1 MRLSNQFSGATNI
14 NQKQQQLRSMDIIP
28 LSSNTTFKDQEQMV
42 KDFRRYASNRVGAK
56 INEDI
61 SVKQRVKNAMNDQQV
76 KSHHTERE
84 ANQKSAAK
92 AEIKSNDMIHTEKL
106 VDKIENPKT
115 IKREH
120 TL

>member
-1 MRLSNQFSGATNI
+1 
-14 NQKQQQLRSMDIIP
+14 
-28 LSSNTTFKDQEQMV
+28 MV
-42 KDFRRYASNRVGAK
+42 KDLRRYASNRVGAK
-56 INEDI
+56 MNEDI
-61 SVKQRVKNAMNDQQV
+61 SVKQRVKNAMNEQQA
-76 KSHHTERE
+76 KNHHAERE
-84 ANQKSAAK
+84 AKQKSAAK

>member
-1 MRLSNQFSGATNI
+1 M
-14 NQKQQQLRSMDIIP
+14 
-28 LSSNTTFKDQEQMV
+28 

-61 SVKQRVKNAMNDQQV
+61 SVKQRVKNAINEV
-76 KSHHTERE
+76 KTHRTERE
-84 ANQKSAAK
+84 ANQPSAAK
-92 AEIKSNDMIHTEKL
+92 AEIKSKDVMHTEKL
-106 VDKIENPKT
+106 MAKIENPKT

>member
-1 MRLSNQFSGATNI
+1 
-14 NQKQQQLRSMDIIP
+14 
-28 LSSNTTFKDQEQMV
+28 MV

-56 INEDI
+56 IHEDI
-61 SVKQRVKNAMNDQQV
+61 SVKQRVKDAMNDQV
-76 KSHHTERE
+76 KSHHTEGE
-84 ANQKSAAK
+84 AKQPSAAK
-92 AEIKSNDMIHTEKL
+92 AEIKSNDMVHTEKL